1 MTEAQ
6 AAFTPIPDKRTHDQV
21 EASPST
27 EPPPSS
33 RPRHDSTDFNFVDQ
47 FLTAVSDPRVV
58 SSLVKTLLKPMLAE
72 LKQKDEKLEQLTAEV
87 QELKK
92 EVHVLKTAST
102 RHEEMLDEHE
112 QYSRRNSL
120 RIWSKEPETK
130 EENTDDIVMA
140 YAEKVGVKLSPWD
153 IGRSHRV
160 GKPTQ
165 DKSRPIIVKFS
176 TYGARSRVY
185 GARKQCQDVYVSEDL
200 TRRRSHLLYLARVE
214 RKAGRFKHCWSHD
227 GRILVRLHDD
237 RVRGVTTTGELDKLV
252 NETPVGHH

>member
-1 MTEAQ
+1 
-6 AAFTPIPDKRTHDQV
+6 
-21 EASPST
+21 
-27 EPPPSS
+27 
-33 RPRHDSTDFNFVDQ
+33 
-47 FLTAVSDPRVV
+47 
-58 SSLVKTLLKPMLAE
+58 MLAE
-72 LKQKDEKLEQLTAEV
+72 LKKKDENIEQLTAEV
-87 QELKK
+87 QELKN

-120 RIWSKEPETK
+120 RIWSKEPEKK
-130 EENTDDIVMA
+130 EKHTDDIVMA
-140 YAEKVGVKLSPWD
+140 YADKVGVKLSPWD

-165 DKSRPIIVKFS
+165 DKSRPIIAKLS

-200 TRRRSHLLYLARVE
+200 TRRLSHFLYLARVE
-214 RKAGRFKHCWSHD
+214 RKAGRFKQCWSLD

-237 RVRGVTTTGELDKLV
+237 RVRGVTTTGEVDKLV